1 MRVTSNW
8 QKTLSLMV
16 TPQKKKVCSEVLETV
31 TSPAKREVV
40 GSNPTSLGRPSCS
53 SIGRARLCTVS
64 IVTPSINIKK
74 PVEKSQA
81 LFIYQ
86 EVLQMAKFQKEYRDM
101 KEEQKYTRNYE
112 GEKVYRMTPEMEL
125 YERVLTNLVG
135 EDKFYTK
142 GSEDLENLKNIVQK
156 VLESD
161 PKFVLQLANYAR
173 NFMYLRSVPILLLVL
188 ASLNDGAKPY
198 VREYT
203 PKIVKRADELAEVIA
218 LFNLLVGD
226 IGDQAP
232 KGSLPASLKKGLAD
246 SFENFDEYQ
255 LNKYKTGL
263 KDVLRLTHPKPKNE
277 YQNQL
282 YRYLIY
288 DEVGEELKQIRA
300 LKKLLQKQEF
310 DAEALELIQ
319 ESHATWELAI
329 SHFGNKAEVWNALDI
344 PFMAGLRNLRNLL
357 EAGAYE
363 ALDAVIEKLKDE
375 KSVLKSKQFPFR
387 FYSAYQE
394 ISQLVDVSREYK
406 GKVLRALEIAM
417 YLSVKNIPKLSGK
430 TAVIVDTS
438 GSMSSYI
445 SQYSSVSYVDIASL
459 LGAISHMISDDSLVI
474 AFADTAEKVA
484 LERDGSIFEN
494 MKRIQNTEVGYS
506 TYVEEAMELL
516 EKSEFYPDRILLFS
530 DMQVYSEYGDSNAV
544 RSINRYLENHNR
556 PYFYSFDLAGYG
568 TSVQPL
574 WKKGVTLFSGWS
586 EKMLNYI
593 ALSEKEGLNIIEE
606 IKHNY

>member
-1 MRVTSNW
+1 
-8 QKTLSLMV
+8 
-16 TPQKKKVCSEVLETV
+16 
-31 TSPAKREVV
+31 
-40 GSNPTSLGRPSCS
+40 
-53 SIGRARLCTVS
+53 
-64 IVTPSINIKK
+64 
-74 PVEKSQA
+74 
-81 LFIYQ
+81 
-86 EVLQMAKFQKEYRDM
+86 MAKFQKEFRSV
-101 KEEQKYTRNYE
+101 KEEQKYVRNYE

-173 NFMYLRSVPILLLVL
+173 NFMNLRSVPILLLVL

-203 PKIVKRADELAEVIA
+203 PKIVKRADELAEVIS

-226 IGDQAP
+226 IGDKAP

-246 SFENFDEYQ
+246 TFGNFDEYQ

-263 KDVLRLTHPKPKNE
+263 KDVLRLTHPKPKDS

-300 LKKLLQKQEF
+300 LKQLLQKHEF
-310 DAEALELIQ
+310 DDEAIELIR

-329 SHFGNKAEVWNALDI
+329 SHFGNKAEVWNALDL

-357 EAGAYE
+357 EAGAYK
-363 ALDAVIEKLKDE
+363 ALDSVIEKLKDE
-375 KSVLKSKQFPFR
+375 KSVLNSKQFPFR
-387 FYSAYQE
+387 FFSAYKE
-394 ISQLVDVSREYK
+394 INLLVDVSREYK
-406 GKVLRALEIAM
+406 EKVLHALEIAM
-417 YLSVKNIPKLSGK
+417 YLSVKNIPILPGK

-438 GSMSSYI
+438 GSMGAHI
-445 SQYSSVSYVDIASL
+445 SKRSVISYVNIASL

-474 AFADTAEKVA
+474 AFADTAEKVV
-484 LERDGSIFEN
+484 LERDGSIFKN
-494 MKRIQNTEVGYS
+494 MKRIQNTKVGCS

-516 EKSEFYPDRILLFS
+516 EKSGFKPNRILLFS
-530 DMQVYSEYGDSNAV
+530 DMQVYSQSGTDTA
-544 RSINRYLENHNR
+544 RKSISHYLENHGH
-556 PYFYSFDLAGYG
+556 PFFYSFDLAGYG
-568 TSVQPL
+568 TSVQNMH
-574 WKKGVTLFSGWS
+574 KKGIVLFSGWS

-593 ALSEKEGLNIIEE
+593 SMVEKEGFNVIKE
-606 IKHNY
+606 IKEKY

>member
-1 MRVTSNW
+1 MRVTSIW
-8 QKTLSLMV
+8 QKILSLMV

-203 PKIVKRADELAEVIA
+203 PKIVKRADELAEVIS

-246 SFENFDEYQ
+246 TFGNFDEYQ
-255 LNKYKTGL
+255 FNKYKTGL

-300 LKKLLQKQEF
+300 LKKLLQKKEF

-319 ESHATWELAI
+319 ESHATWEVAI
-329 SHFGNKAEVWNALDI
+329 SHFGNKAEVWNALDL

-357 EAGAYE
+357 ETGAYK
-363 ALDAVIEKLKDE
+363 ALDSVIEKLKDE
-375 KSVLKSKQFPFR
+375 KEVLKSKQYPFR
-387 FYSAYQE
+387 FLSAYRE
-394 ISQLVDVSREYK
+394 ISGVYEGSDEYK
-406 GKVLRALEIAM
+406 QKILRALETAL
-417 YLSVKNIPKLSGK
+417 YLSVQNIPRLSGN
-430 TAVIVDTS
+430 TVVIVDTS
-438 GSMSSYI
+438 GSMDSSLSERSLVTYK
-445 SQYSSVSYVDIASL
+445 DIAAL
-459 LGAISHMISDDSLVI
+459 IGAISHMISDNAIVI
-474 AFADTAEKVA
+474 AFASMAKKV
-484 LERDGSIFEN
+484 LLDKDGSLFEN
-494 MKRIQNTEVGYS
+494 MKKIQETDTGYA

-516 EKSEFYPDRILLFS
+516 EKSEFKTDRILLFS
-530 DMQVYSEYGDSNAV
+530 DMQVYSQSGTDTA
-544 RSINRYLENHNR
+544 RSSISHYLENHGH
-556 PYFYSFDLAGYG
+556 PFFYSFDLAGYG
-568 TSVQPL
+568 TSVQNMR
-574 WKKGVTLFSGWS
+574 KKGIILFSGWS

-593 ALSEKEGLNIIEE
+593 AMVEKGNFEILEE
-606 IKHNY
+606 IKRNY

>member
-1 MRVTSNW
+1 
-8 QKTLSLMV
+8 
-16 TPQKKKVCSEVLETV
+16 
-31 TSPAKREVV
+31 
-40 GSNPTSLGRPSCS
+40 
-53 SIGRARLCTVS
+53 
-64 IVTPSINIKK
+64 
-74 PVEKSQA
+74 
-81 LFIYQ
+81 
-86 EVLQMAKFQKEYRDM
+86 MAKFQKQARERVFV
-101 KEEQKYTRNYE
+101 RNYE

-135 EDKFYTK
+135 EQKFYTSGEK
-142 GSEDLENLKNIVQK
+142 DLEDLKSAVQR
-156 VLESD
+156 VLDRE

-173 NFMYLRSVPILLLVL
+173 NFMHLRSVPILLLVL
-188 ASLNDGAKPY
+188 ASLHDGAKPY

-203 PKIVKRADELAEVIA
+203 PKIVKRADELAEVIS
-218 LFNLLVGD
+218 LFSLLVGD
-226 IGDQAP
+226 IGDASP

-246 SFENFDEYQ
+246 TFETFDEYQ

-300 LKKLLQKQEF
+300 LKQLLQKQEF
-310 DAEALELIQ
+310 DDEAIELIR
-319 ESHATWELAI
+319 ESHATWEVAV
-329 SHFGNKAEVWNALDI
+329 SKFGNKAEVWNALEL

-357 EAGAYE
+357 EAGAYK
-363 ALDAVIEKLKDE
+363 ALDTVIEKLKDE
-375 KSVLKSKQFPFR
+375 KAVLKSKQFPFR
-387 FYSAYQE
+387 FFSAYQE
-394 ISQLVDVSREYK
+394 VSNMADVSREYK
-406 GKVLRALEIAM
+406 QRVLRVLEIAM
-417 YLSVKNIPKLSGK
+417 FNSVKNIPKFSGK

-438 GSMSSYI
+438 GSMSNYI

-484 LERDGSIFEN
+484 LDKDGSIFEN
-494 MKRIQNTEVGYS
+494 MKKVKNTEVGYS

-530 DMQVYSEYGDSNAV
+530 DMQVYSQYGSDNA
-544 RSINRYLENHNR
+544 RKGISHYLEAHNH
-556 PYFYSFDLAGYG
+556 PHFYSFDLAGYG

-593 ALSEKEGLNIIEE
+593 SMAETEGFRILEE
-606 IKHNY
+606 IKKNY

>member
-1 MRVTSNW
+1 M
-8 QKTLSLMV
+8 
-16 TPQKKKVCSEVLETV
+16 LETV

-53 SIGRARLCTVS
+53 SIGRARLCAVS

-86 EVLQMAKFQKEYRDM
+86 EVLQMAKFQKQARER
-101 KEEQKYTRNYE
+101 EFTRNYE

-173 NFMYLRSVPILLLVL
+173 NFMNLRSVPILLLVL

-203 PKIVKRADELAEVIA
+203 PKIVKRADELAEVIS

-226 IGDQAP
+226 IGDKAP

-263 KDVLRLTHPKPKNE
+263 KDVLRLTHPKPKDE
-277 YQNQL
+277 YRNQL

-288 DEVGEELKQIRA
+288 NEVGEELRQIRA
-300 LKKLLQKQEF
+300 LKQLLQKKEF

-319 ESHATWELAI
+319 ESHATWEVAI
-329 SHFGNKAEVWNALDI
+329 SHFGNKAEVWDALDL

-357 EAGAYE
+357 ECGACK
-363 ALDAVIEKLKDE
+363 ALDKVINMLKDE
-375 KSVLKSKQFPFR
+375 KTVLRSKQFPFR
-387 FYSAYQE
+387 FFSAYRE
-394 ISQLVDVSREYK
+394 ISKTYVYEVPIEYK
-406 GKVLRALEIAM
+406 QEVLRALEIALF
-417 YLSVKNIPKLSGK
+417 LSIKNLPKLDGK
-430 TAVIVDTS
+430 TAIIVDTS
-438 GSMSSYI
+438 GSMCSPISENSVVEYIDISTLMGAI
-445 SQYSSVSYVDIASL
+445 SQY
-459 LGAISHMISDDSLVI
+459 ISDESLVV
-474 AFADTAEKVA
+474 AFATTAKIVE
-484 LERDGSIFEN
+484 LSRDSGI
-494 MKRIQNTEVGYS
+494 IQNMAKIRSTYVGS
-506 TYVEEAMELL
+506 GTYVEEALKLL
-516 EKSEFYPDRILLFS
+516 EKNDYVPDRILLFS
-530 DMQVYSEYGDSNAV
+530 DMQVYSQSGTDTA
-544 RSINRYLENHNR
+544 RKSISHYLENHGH
-556 PYFYSFDLAGYG
+556 PFFYSFDLAGYG
-568 TSVQPL
+568 SSVQPL

-606 IKHNY
+606 IKRNY

>member
-1 MRVTSNW
+1 
-8 QKTLSLMV
+8 
-16 TPQKKKVCSEVLETV
+16 
-31 TSPAKREVV
+31 
-40 GSNPTSLGRPSCS
+40 
-53 SIGRARLCTVS
+53 
-64 IVTPSINIKK
+64 
-74 PVEKSQA
+74 
-81 LFIYQ
+81 
-86 EVLQMAKFQKEYRDM
+86 MAKFQKEYRDM

-173 NFMYLRSVPILLLVL
+173 NFMNLRSVPILLLVL

-203 PKIVKRADELAEVIA
+203 PKIVKRADELAEVIS

-246 SFENFDEYQ
+246 TFGNFDEYQ
-255 LNKYKTGL
+255 FNKYKTGL

-300 LKKLLQKQEF
+300 LKKLLQKKEF

-319 ESHATWELAI
+319 ESHATWEVAI
-329 SHFGNKAEVWNALDI
+329 SHFGNKAEVWNALDL

-357 EAGAYE
+357 ECGACK
-363 ALDAVIEKLKDE
+363 ALDKVINMLKDE
-375 KSVLKSKQFPFR
+375 KTVLRSKQFPFR
-387 FYSAYQE
+387 FFSAYRE
-394 ISQLVDVSREYK
+394 ISKTYVYEVPIEYK
-406 GKVLRALEIAM
+406 QEVLRALEIALF
-417 YLSVKNIPKLSGK
+417 LSIKNLPKLDGK
-430 TAVIVDTS
+430 TAIIVDTS
-438 GSMSSYI
+438 GSMCSPISENSVVEYIDISTLMGAI
-445 SQYSSVSYVDIASL
+445 SQY
-459 LGAISHMISDDSLVI
+459 ISDESLVV
-474 AFADTAEKVA
+474 AFATTAKIVE
-484 LERDGSIFEN
+484 LSRDSGI
-494 MKRIQNTEVGYS
+494 IQNMAKIRSTYVGS
-506 TYVEEAMELL
+506 GTYVEEALKLL
-516 EKSEFYPDRILLFS
+516 EKNDYVPDRILLFS
-530 DMQVYSEYGDSNAV
+530 DMQVYSQSGTDTA
-544 RSINRYLENHNR
+544 RKSISHYLENHGH
-556 PYFYSFDLAGYG
+556 PFFYSFDLAGYG
-568 TSVQPL
+568 SSVQPL

-606 IKHNY
+606 IKRNY